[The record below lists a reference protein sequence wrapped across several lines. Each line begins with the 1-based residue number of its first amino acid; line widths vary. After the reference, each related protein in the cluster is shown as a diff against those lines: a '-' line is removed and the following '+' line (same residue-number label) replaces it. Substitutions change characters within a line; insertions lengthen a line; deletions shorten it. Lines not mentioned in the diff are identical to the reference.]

1 MMIRTTHGRRAFM
14 RRAALAGASVG
25 LPPLLGG
32 SLARAAPNAG
42 STLTL
47 GLPGVTPTI
56 DPLNMLNHD
65 WMVVSQTIYEN
76 LIEFDSNG
84 HLKPQLAIAL
94 PTISADG
101 LTYDFTLR
109 PNVTFQNGAPFSAE
123 DVKYSFDW
131 LLDPANKAVRR
142 PIFTRIKEVVV
153 IDPMHVRFILSQP
166 YAPWL
171 AFMTKC
177 MGIFPKGSREAHGP
191 DFFRSAPV
199 GMGTGPGIFE
209 AWQINDN
216 ISLKRNPH
224 YWGKGV
230 PAWERLVVRQLP
242 AAEERVAY
250 VRTGQADI
258 IGEPPARQFAQLAKT
273 RGLAGASRVTL
284 GGWFAMYF
292 DNTKP
297 PFTDVNLRRAI
308 ACAID
313 RKTIADKVYYG
324 LLDASGTIAPPDAWW
339 YDPVADKEVAFDL
352 EKAKQ
357 HLAKS
362 QYAKG
367 VTFELTIPSSTYLLN
382 VRDAALVIQ
391 SQLAKVGIT
400 VKLKMMEFLPMLQG
414 VIAGTVASSLWV
426 QMSPGEPTYLVQNC
440 LTPGQVI
447 YNVSKY
453 PNYLELDTFLNKAF
467 AETDQAK
474 LKPVYAAMAR
484 FLAQQSPIVWIGFVH
499 AANVWRTQVHDFTV
513 NQGLTIDPRPV
524 TLS

>member
-1 MMIRTTHGRRAFM
+1 MTTRTTHGRRGFM
-14 RRAALAGASVG
+14 QRAALAGASLG
-25 LPPLLGG
+25 LPPLLGP
-32 SLARAAPNAG
+32 SLAHAAPTAG
-42 STLTL
+42 TTLTV
-47 GLPGVTPTI
+47 GIPGVAPTL
-56 DPLNMLNHD
+56 DPVNLINHD
-65 WMVVSQTIYEN
+65 WMVVTQMIYEN
-76 LIEFDSNG
+76 LIAFDDNG
-84 HLKPQLAIAL
+84 HLKPQLAIEL
-94 PTISADG
+94 PKISADG

-131 LLDPANKAVRR
+131 MLDPANKAVRR

-153 IDPMHVRFILSQP
+153 VDPMHVRFILSEP

-177 MGIFPKGSREAHGP
+177 MGIFPKGSRAAHDA

-216 ISLKRNPH
+216 VSLKRNPN
-224 YWGKGV
+224 YWDKGV

-273 RGLAGASRVTL
+273 PGLKGASRVSL
-284 GGWFAMYF
+284 GGWFALYF

-297 PFTDVNLRRAI
+297 PFNDVYFRRAL
-308 ACAID
+308 ACAVD

-324 LLDASGTIAPPDAWW
+324 LLTPSGTIAPPGAWW
-339 YDPVADKEVAFDL
+339 YDPAADQAVAFDL
-352 EKAKQ
+352 AKAKQ
-357 HLAKS
+357 HLGKS
-362 QYAKG
+362 KYPKG
-367 VTFELTIPSSTYLLN
+367 TSFELTIPSSTYLLN

-391 SQLAKVGIT
+391 SQLAKIGIT
-400 VKLKMMEFLPMLQG
+400 VNLKMMEFLPMLQG
-414 VIAGTVASSLWV
+414 IIAGTVPSSLWV

-440 LTPGQVI
+440 LTPGQVV
-447 YNVSKY
+447 YNLSKY
-453 PNYLELDTFLNKAF
+453 PNYRELDTYLNKAF
-467 AETDQAK
+467 AQTDQAK
-474 LKPVYAAMAR
+474 LKPIYAAMAQ
-484 FLAQQSPIVWIGFVH
+484 FLAQQSPIIWVGFVH
-499 AANVWRTQVHDFTV
+499 AANVWRTDVHHFTV
-513 NQGLTIDPRPV
+513 NQGLTIDPRGV